1 VRSGVR
7 NPDRDFMQAG
17 EWNSDRHYLRG
28 NGCFPRG
35 EYNTRMADGVV
46 SVGPQIRAWRQ
57 TRGLS
62 QFELASRA
70 GFSTRHVSFIETGRA
85 QPSREAVLALG
96 EVLDLSLRER
106 NRLLECAGFA
116 RVFRETPLSADEMVH
131 MRGMLQFILDRHLPY
146 AAVALDRHSNLLL
159 GNRAAGQFLPALIA
173 PSLSAP
179 PSNLL
184 RATFHPEG
192 SRRWIVNWPEV
203 ERHLLSHAERELSSV
218 EDPIG
223 AALLAEI
230 RSYASAS
237 RATDFHSVSPRRS
250 DLLLSIHIRMG
261 ELDLRLFSAIMTLGT
276 PQDVTL
282 QELRIE
288 TFFPA
293 DPESERC
300 WLKNFAESAVV
311 G

>member
-1 VRSGVR
+1 
-7 NPDRDFMQAG
+7 
-17 EWNSDRHYLRG
+17 
-28 NGCFPRG
+28 
-35 EYNTRMADGVV
+35 MANAAT
-46 SVGPQIRAWRQ
+46 SVGRRIHAWRQ

-70 GFSTRHVSFIETGRA
+70 GFSVRHVSFIETGRA

-106 NRLLECAGFA
+106 NRLLESAGFA
-116 RVFRETPLSADEMVH
+116 HVFRETPISADEMAH

-159 GNRAAGQFLPALIA
+159 SNRTAGQFLPTLISPA
-173 PSLSAP
+173 LSAR
-179 PSNLL
+179 NNNIL

-203 ERHLLSHAERELSSV
+203 ERHLLSRAELDLGSP
-218 EDPIG
+218 EDPVG

-237 RATDFHSVSPRRS
+237 AAADSHTAPRPG
-250 DLLLSIHIRMG
+250 DLLLPLHISMRG
-261 ELDLRLFSAIMTLGT
+261 LDLRLFSTIMTLCT
-276 PQDVTL
+276 PHDVTL

-293 DPESERC
+293 DQESERC
-300 WLKNFAESAVV
+300 WQQNFGECAAPASTAFV
-311 G
+311 GTHHSSPR